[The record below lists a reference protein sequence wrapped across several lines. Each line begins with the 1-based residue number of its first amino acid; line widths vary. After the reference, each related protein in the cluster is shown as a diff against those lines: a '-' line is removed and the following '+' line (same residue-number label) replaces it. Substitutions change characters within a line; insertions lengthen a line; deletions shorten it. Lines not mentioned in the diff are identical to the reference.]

1 MIHFEN
7 LFIWDNTDEYNLIKQ
22 KSNTLQNLLYIWL

>member
-22 KSNTLQNLLYIWL
+22 KSNTLQNL